1 MGYPYSWVNTRCA
14 NDGRIYTPISGTTD
28 VQIAITNGFFR
39 RISFL
44 FWRIRE
50 LGSNYLLISRDFK
63 ICMVIRAIYFKVF
76 ALANR

>member
-28 VQIAITNGFFR
+28 VQIAIVNGSFR

-44 FWRIRE
+44 FWRINKTE
-50 LGSNYLLISRDFK
+50 GNKHLHFSPLY
-63 ICMVIRAIYFKVF
+63 V
-76 ALANR
+76 

>member
-1 MGYPYSWVNTRCA
+1 M
-14 NDGRIYTPISGTTD
+14 
-28 VQIAITNGFFR
+28 
-39 RISFL
+39 
-44 FWRIRE
+44 E